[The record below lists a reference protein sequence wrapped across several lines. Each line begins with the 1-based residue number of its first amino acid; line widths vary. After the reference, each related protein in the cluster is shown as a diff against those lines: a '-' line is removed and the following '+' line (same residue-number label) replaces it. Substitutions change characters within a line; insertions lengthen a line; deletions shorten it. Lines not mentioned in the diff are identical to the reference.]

1 MINTILHHILG
12 EGDVIIVDCQT
23 TASATPNN
31 GQYISSSQNP
41 RFSTASTS
49 SVVSNE
55 ESNGN
60 KNDASR
66 PIESQLVIAQ
76 VHHDPTMEKNCEEVT
91 DRSALISIDKG
102 KIYE

>member
-1 MINTILHHILG
+1 MSYPILPHTLG
-12 EGDVIIVDCQT
+12 EGDVIIVDCQA
-23 TASATPNN
+23 TASATSNN

-66 PIESQLVIAQ
+66 PIESQLVVAQ
-76 VHHDPTMEKNCEEVT
+76 VHHDPIVEKKEEENIK
-91 DRSALISIDKG
+91 RNN
-102 KIYE
+102 